1 MSNQKPVSEMT
12 NRELSDHL
20 KKVVWTGGWD
30 ATLKEVERRLKKL
43 TRLEKKDTKGWQN
56 YIMEPI
62 GKKKYHVF

>member
-43 TRLEKKDTKGWQN
+43 TRLEKKDTK
-56 YIMEPI
+56 
-62 GKKKYHVF
+62 